1 MFKQTPHP
9 RKKIDFFLDGLRR
22 ICVYYINTLYIK
34 YFFVTLYM
42 PWDIEIHNR
51 IGIGFALGWQYYAE
65 DLEHDWTEITFFLGL
80 ISIVIKY

>member
-1 MFKQTPHP
+1 
-9 RKKIDFFLDGLRR
+9 
-22 ICVYYINTLYIK
+22 
-34 YFFVTLYM
+34 M

-65 DLEHDWTEITFFLGL
+65 DLERDWTEITFFLGL

>member
-1 MFKQTPHP
+1 
-9 RKKIDFFLDGLRR
+9 
-22 ICVYYINTLYIK
+22 
-34 YFFVTLYM
+34 M

-51 IGIGFALGWQYYAE
+51 ITIGFALGWQYYAP